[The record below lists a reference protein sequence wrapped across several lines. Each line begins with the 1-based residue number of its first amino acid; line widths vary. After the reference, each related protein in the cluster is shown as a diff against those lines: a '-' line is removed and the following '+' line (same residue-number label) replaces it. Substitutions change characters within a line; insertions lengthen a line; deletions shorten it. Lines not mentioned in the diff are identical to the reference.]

1 MNCAEL
7 DNQLMHYLDDEV
19 EAYQR
24 LAIDEHVAECQRCA
38 ALLASERLFL
48 DTLQAANSGVENMAP
63 PALKKALAV
72 RLDRADD
79 GTRRMQFLKVSAMAA
94 TLAAVTVA
102 SHQGWKTFKRNQY
115 VEDVVA
121 HHVRRFP
128 MEIERPTNRQIEAWF
143 GGKLDH
149 RVSVPQFP
157 NRVAAGARLLNVRE
171 KQAAYI
177 RYDDEKGDGA
187 QPGHMG
193 LFVYGD
199 KPGDVDVGTLPHPEV
214 GSSNGFNVVSWRD
227 GDVVYQ
233 LVTDLDEHD
242 IQELLPPSPGNAA
255 GPAPT
260 SAPVT
265 RPNRLEVQPASMQQS
280 R

>member
-1 MNCAEL
+1 MP
-7 DNQLMHYLDDEV
+7 YLDGEGP
-19 EAYQR
+19 AHQR
-24 LAIDEHVAECQRCA
+24 LAIDEHVATCSACA
-38 ALLASERLFL
+38 TLLANERLFL
-48 DTLQAANSGVENMAP
+48 DTLRAANNDAENLAP
-63 PALKKALAV
+63 PSLRHAVALKLDGADRQLRRT
-72 RLDRADD
+72 RL
-79 GTRRMQFLKVSAMAA
+79 LKFTAIAASVSMVAA
-94 TLAAVTVA
+94 AGYQ
-102 SHQGWKTFKRNQY
+102 SFRTFKRNQY

-128 MEIERPTNRQIEAWF
+128 MEIERPSSRQIEAWF

-177 RYDDEKGDGA
+177 RYDDDQKDGA
-187 QPGHMG
+187 TPGRIG

-199 KPGDVDVGTLPHPEV
+199 KVGDVDVGPLPHPEV

-233 LVTDLDEHD
+233 LVTDLDERD
-242 IQELLPPSPGNAA
+242 IRELLEPSTQAPPTEVAR
-255 GPAPT
+255 
-260 SAPVT
+260 PVN
-265 RPNRLEVQPASMQQS
+265 RPNRLEVQPASMQQN

>member
-242 IQELLPPSPGNAA
+242 IQELLPPSQGNAA

>member
-1 MNCAEL
+1 MDCAEL
-7 DNQLMHYLDDEV
+7 ENKLMPYLDDEI
-19 EAYQR
+19 EGHQR
-24 LAIDEHVAECQRCA
+24 LAIDEHVAVCPKCA
-38 ALLASERLFL
+38 AMLAGERLFL
-48 DTLQAANSGVENMAP
+48 DTLQAANSSSESLAP
-63 PALKKALAV
+63 PALKHAV
-72 RLDRADD
+72 ANRLDLADSHA
-79 GTRRMQFLKVSAMAA
+79 RRTQFLRLSAMAA

-102 SHQGWKTFKRNQY
+102 GHQSWKSFKRNQY

-177 RYDDEKGDGA
+177 RYDEEQPDGSL
-187 QPGHMG
+187 PGRMG

-199 KPGDVDVGTLPHPEV
+199 KVGDVDVGPLPHPEM

-242 IQELLPPSPGNAA
+242 LQELLPPRGDVGGAVPV
-255 GPAPT
+255 GPA
-260 SAPVT
+260 S
-265 RPNRLEVQPASMQQS
+265 RPNRLEVQPASMQQA